1 MSIIVLG
8 SNGQLG
14 KSIKDQFDHH
24 KIKAIFLS
32 RDEVN
37 FERTEEIQ
45 KIQKFHPKIVINCA
59 AYTNVDGAEKDK
71 ETCKKVNVSAL
82 LKLSEACKL
91 DGINLI
97 HISSDYVFDGN
108 SNIPYNEDSNT
119 SPNSFYGKSKLQ
131 GEKIIIGSQCSA
143 TIIRTSWV
151 YSEYGNNFLKTM
163 LKFGAKKKKIQVVSD
178 QIGCPTYTQDL
189 AHLILNITQDI
200 KKGVHKNDVY
210 HYCGDE
216 ALSWFD
222 FATRIFKDAANLGF
236 EIPNIIEPVSSSEY
250 KTLAKRPAYSV
261 LDCSKAESALKAKKS
276 SVSNGIRTALNRLSE
291 NDQKL

>member
-14 KSIKDQFDHH
+14 KSLRDQFDHH

-32 RDEVN
+32 RNEVN
-37 FERTEEIQ
+37 FEKTQEIQ
-45 KIQKFHPKIVINCA
+45 RINKFHPKIVINCA
-59 AYTNVDGAEKDK
+59 AYTNVDAAEKDK
-71 ETCKKVNVSAL
+71 ETCKRVNVNAL
-82 LKLSEACKL
+82 SRLSETCRL
-91 DGINLI
+91 TNTNLI
-97 HISSDYVFDGN
+97 HISSDYVFNGF
-108 SNIPYNEDSNT
+108 SKIPYKEESPT

-131 GEKIIIGSQCSA
+131 GEEIILSSQCPA

-163 LKFGAKKKKIQVVSD
+163 LKLGSEKNKIQVVAD

-189 AHLILNITQDI
+189 ANLILNITQDV
-200 KKGVHKNDVY
+200 KDGVHKNDIY

-222 FATRIFKDAANLGF
+222 FAKRIFKDASKLGF
-236 EIPNIIEPVSSSEY
+236 DIPDVLEPVTSSEY
-250 KTLAKRPAYSV
+250 KTLAKRPAFSV
-261 LDCSKAESALKAKKS
+261 LDCSKAEKTLKAKKS
-276 SVSNGIRTALNRLSE
+276 SVSEGIKMALKRISRNE
-291 NDQKL
+291 QKL